1 MAPPVWELWG
11 ALKFSASPP
20 PVLLFC
26 LYGLKRAK
34 TAGTRVVTCSSQ
46 SPSLRL
52 LLFI

>member
-1 MAPPVWELWG
+1 MAPPVWGLWG

-20 PVLLFC
+20 PVLLLC

-34 TAGTRVVTCSSQ
+34 TEGTGVVTCSSQ
-46 SPSLRL
+46 SPLRL